1 MMNGL
6 CRQTLTGYGNGQSR
20 RCCESSAPSSHP
32 APSSASET
40 PSMCA
45 PPTSILAPENGFNIT
60 QMIKCKL
67 QQHHPG
73 TLICSFYPYS
83 GLILHADTSGTIV
96 FGVSL
101 GLVWE
106 RVLSYLAY
114 TLCTKPKAQPESQ
127 PWLGQPK
134 STKPQ
139 ELSLLHG

>member
-1 MMNGL
+1 MVSAGRLLQVTGMGRAGDAVNHL
-6 CRQTLTGYGNGQSR
+6 LLPPTL
-20 RCCESSAPSSHP
+20 HP
-32 APSSASET
+32 PLHLK
-40 PSMCA
+40 PLQCVL